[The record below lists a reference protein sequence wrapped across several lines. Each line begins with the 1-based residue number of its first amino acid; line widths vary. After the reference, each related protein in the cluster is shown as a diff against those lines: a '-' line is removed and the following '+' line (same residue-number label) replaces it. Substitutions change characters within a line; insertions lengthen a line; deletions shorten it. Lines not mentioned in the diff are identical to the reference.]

1 MATIIDIGAN
11 VGYFSLFSLSKYLNA
26 KVFSYEPI
34 PRNFQ
39 LLSKY
44 REQNATLS
52 WQAVNS
58 AVAMPDQKSLVLHFD
73 GSDEFTTAATMFSDQ
88 KQLDDI
94 EVACTSL
101 KEIIESNQLQEIDL
115 LKVDCE
121 GAEYSILYN
130 TEDEV
135 FEKINR
141 MAIETHDQ
149 NEESE
154 NMQALAKYIQARNF
168 EIQTEGDIIWAWRK
182 NS

>member
-1 MATIIDIGAN
+1 MPRRLLHTYKECFFDETYLKGFSTDQLQTNMATIIDIGAN

-121 GAEYSILYN
+121 GAE
-130 TEDEV
+130 
-135 FEKINR
+135 
-141 MAIETHDQ
+141 
-149 NEESE
+149 
-154 NMQALAKYIQARNF
+154 
-168 EIQTEGDIIWAWRK
+168 
-182 NS
+182 

>member
-1 MATIIDIGAN
+1 
-11 VGYFSLFSLSKYLNA
+11 
-26 KVFSYEPI
+26 
-34 PRNFQ
+34 
-39 LLSKY
+39 
-44 REQNATLS
+44 
-52 WQAVNS
+52 
-58 AVAMPDQKSLVLHFD
+58 
-73 GSDEFTTAATMFSDQ
+73 MFSDQ

-101 KEIIESNQLQEIDL
+101 KEIIESNQLQEINL

-135 FEKINR
+135 LEKINR

-149 NEESE
+149 NEETE